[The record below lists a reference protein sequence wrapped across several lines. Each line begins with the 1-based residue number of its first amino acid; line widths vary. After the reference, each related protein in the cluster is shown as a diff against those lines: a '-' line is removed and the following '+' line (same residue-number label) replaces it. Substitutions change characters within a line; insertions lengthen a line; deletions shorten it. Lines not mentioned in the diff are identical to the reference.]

1 MGLVISPMV
10 KYKYKEGTSI
20 KLCVH
25 PDYEDADFNK
35 PISFTCDGMWKRIVR
50 KAFYTFNFFAVTTS
64 IEHVTLQLV
73 YDLDAPTKNKYTLK
87 VWGYN
92 EYLAPTT
99 LLSDY
104 EYVHNCI
111 KLEEDVVLI
120 LIPDS
125 KVDRSF
131 ARTVRLSIRFSLA
144 HFVYFTTFFC

>member
-10 KYKYKEGTSI
+10 KYRYRDGTSI

-25 PDYEDADFNK
+25 PDYESADFNK
-35 PISFTCDGMWKRIVR
+35 PISFTCDGMCILLLVSHGSNK
-50 KAFYTFNFFAVTTS
+50 YFFLLSVTTS
-64 IEHVTLQLV
+64 IEHITLQLV
-73 YDLDAPTKNKYTLK
+73 YDLDAPAKNKYTLK

-131 ARTVRLSIRFSLA
+131 ARTVIPVFI
-144 HFVYFTTFFC
+144 VK

>member
-1 MGLVISPMV
+1 MGLVVSPMV
-10 KYKYKEGTSI
+10 RHRYKEGTSI

-25 PDYEDADFNK
+25 PDYAGSDFNK
-35 PISFTCDGMWKRIVR
+35 PISFTCD
-50 KAFYTFNFFAVTTS
+50 VTSS
-64 IEHVTLQLV
+64 IEHITLQLV
-73 YDLDAPTKNKYTLK
+73 YELEAPSKDKYTLK

-99 LLSDY
+99 FLSDY

-120 LIPDS
+120 LIPDD

-131 ARTVRLSIRFSLA
+131 ARTVR
-144 HFVYFTTFFC
+144 

>member
-1 MGLVISPMV
+1 M
-10 KYKYKEGTSI
+10 
-20 KLCVH
+20 
-25 PDYEDADFNK
+25 
-35 PISFTCDGMWKRIVR
+35 
-50 KAFYTFNFFAVTTS
+50 
-64 IEHVTLQLV
+64 
-73 YDLDAPTKNKYTLK
+73 YDLEAPVKDKYTLK

-131 ARTVRLSIRFSLA
+131 ARTVIFN
-144 HFVYFTTFFC
+144 YNK